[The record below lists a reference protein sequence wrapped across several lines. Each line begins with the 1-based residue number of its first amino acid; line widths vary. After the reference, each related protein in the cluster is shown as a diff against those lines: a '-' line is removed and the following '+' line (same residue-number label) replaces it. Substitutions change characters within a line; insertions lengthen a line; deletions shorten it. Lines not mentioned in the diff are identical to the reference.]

1 MPILMKKTLLVNDR
15 DEIARMTK
23 EMIEPKRQEMS

>member
-23 EMIEPKRQEMS
+23 EMIELKRQEMS